1 LDNAVEAVNRG
12 ADAYIMKPLN
22 PQELLKTIKGQL
34 RRQQED
40 LVMTQEKIAEFIETR
55 AKQLKQ
61 EREG

>member
-1 LDNAVEAVNRG
+1 MDNAVEAVNRG

>member
-1 LDNAVEAVNRG
+1 MEAVNRG